1 MERFLFIVGL
11 ITVLIGIFGGIPL
24 ALSGDVRLILYA
36 ILVIGIGF
44 ILIGFSE
51 IIGRLDKIIKLK
63 D

>member
-11 ITVLIGIFGGIPL
+11 ITVFIGIFGGIPI
-24 ALSGDVRLILYA
+24 ALSGDITLIVYA
-36 ILVIGIGF
+36 ILVIVLGL